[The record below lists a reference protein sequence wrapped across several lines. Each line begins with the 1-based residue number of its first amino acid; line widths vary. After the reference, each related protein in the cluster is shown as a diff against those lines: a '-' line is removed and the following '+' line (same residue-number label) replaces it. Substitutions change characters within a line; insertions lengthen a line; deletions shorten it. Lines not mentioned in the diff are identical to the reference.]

1 MSDDT
6 DIGKPTY
13 KAADDRT
20 PQKREQELIDGE
32 IAEGREKPADGS
44 RPLSTAAPKVGKQE
58 GGFRHILRTGLP
70 PGIEVEEAIDP
81 GSQHSQTPA
90 KNRS

>member
-6 DIGKPTY
+6 DTGKATY
-13 KAADDRT
+13 QAADDRT
-20 PQKREQELIDGE
+20 PQRREQELIDGE
-32 IAEGREKPADGS
+32 IAEGREKPDDGS
-44 RPLSTAAPKVGKQE
+44 RPLSTAAPRAAKQE

-81 GSQHSQTPA
+81 GTQYGQAPV
-90 KNRS
+90 KKP